1 MRTIG
6 RASVVLAAIMV
17 VGMVGMT
24 AVAQQ
29 TQAASGSSGENP
41 QKSQQS
47 EAKAVLMTHGELA
60 QILVRKLG
68 LYRLLPVNPTDMEC
82 MILLAQN
89 GIFPSPTLVPTEQN
103 PVPGWSLDPD
113 KEVTLAELA
122 VVLVRALRLEGKVQG
137 DPADPQNWLNVLKDV
152 QVPTDSIGAGVAAL
166 VPLSDVVEAR
176 PIFQVTQDPIQ
187 RRYLPEPSAIQI
199 LNTIVFPD
207 LRPPTVPPAGPPPVP
222 VTPT

>member
-1 MRTIG
+1 MRTLG
-6 RASVVLAAIMV
+6 RLSVVLATMMVAAV
-17 VGMVGMT
+17 VGVT
-24 AVAQQ
+24 VAQQ
-29 TQAASGSSGENP
+29 QEAASGSSGGNP
-41 QKSQQS
+41 EGS
-47 EAKAVLMTHGELA
+47 ESKTRLMTHGELA

-89 GIFPSPTLVPTEQN
+89 GIFPSPTLKPTEQN
-103 PVPGWSLDPD
+103 PVPGWSLDPER
-113 KEVTLAELA
+113 EVTLADLA
-122 VVLVRALRLEGKVQG
+122 VLLVRALRLEGSVQG

-187 RRYLPEPSAIQI
+187 RRYIPEPTTIQL
-199 LNTIVFPD
+199 LNTLVFPD